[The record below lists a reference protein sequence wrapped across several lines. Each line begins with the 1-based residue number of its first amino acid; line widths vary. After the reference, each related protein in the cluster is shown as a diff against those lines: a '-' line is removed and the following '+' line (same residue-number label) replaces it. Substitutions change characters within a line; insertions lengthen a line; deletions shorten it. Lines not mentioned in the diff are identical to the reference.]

1 MSSILSISISPNRN
15 TVSEDDLR
23 EYYKVLKPYL
33 EKNSSRYVITM
44 EKGKRDFLNHIQ
56 CVCETTINKES
67 MRQYLNRHMKD
78 LPGYSKGKG
87 RGVNDGSTVCVIN
100 RTKNGTAMF
109 AYPMKESEKLVC
121 DIKGISE
128 QEMEHF
134 CEEFAKLPD
143 MKTKKDVVTNKSRR
157 DSFKNVE
164 VGTRIIW
171 DSLPKKNCQYEK
183 YLERPKYRGD
193 DIEVVEYIK
202 TRPDGTKYIQKQKE
216 YLGKKQISHEMVDI
230 PNTELPDVSLATRKY
245 CKEIL
250 LRKALEM
257 KDTTLANTYMKHYDL
272 IRMQLQDIHEKWE
285 KYYVDKFYGIYD
297 EASSID
303 ELEEE
308 ESTLGDV
315 LSDNEEEAD
324 EFVRES

>member
-23 EYYKVLKPYL
+23 EYYKVLQPYL
-33 EKNSSRYVITM
+33 DKNASRYVITM
-44 EKGKRDFLNHIQ
+44 EKGKREFLNHIQ

-67 MRQYLNRHMKD
+67 MRQYLNRHMKC
-78 LPGYSKGKG
+78 LPGYSQGKG

-128 QEMEHF
+128 QEMERF
-134 CEEFAKLPD
+134 AEEFAQLPD
-143 MKTKKDVVTNKSRR
+143 MKTKTDVISNKSRR

-164 VGTRIIW
+164 VGARIIW
-171 DSLPKKNCQYEK
+171 NALPKKNVQYEK
-183 YLERPKYRGD
+183 YLERPKYAGD
-193 DIEVVEYIK
+193 DVEVVEYVK
-202 TRPDGTKYIQKQKE
+202 TRPDGSRYIQKQKE
-216 YLGKKQISHEMVDI
+216 YIGKKQVTHEMVDI
-230 PNTELPDVSLATRKY
+230 PNTELPNVKLATRKY

-272 IRMQLQDIHEKWE
+272 IRMQLEDIYEKWE
-285 KYYVDKFYGIYD
+285 NYYINKFFGIEV

-303 ELEEE
+303 ESDGE

-315 LSDNEEEAD
+315 LSENEEDTD